1 MRTLMLLDNA
11 TLDGYLA
18 RRVDANAAALMPIND
33 EQFDWQAD
41 LLADYDTLLTGRV
54 SYVTGAEFWPKQPNR
69 LGEKLTAM
77 TKVVFSRTLDNLT
90 WANSRFATGNPAAE
104 LAQLRTEPGA
114 GICVK
119 GSPTL
124 AGALSRARLIDEYVI
139 ILHPIIAGPHGDP
152 IPHFHEP
159 ADLPT
164 LTLTE
169 ATALPGDAVA
179 LRYLRRR

>member
-1 MRTLMLLDNA
+1 MLLDNA

-18 RRVDANAAALMPIND
+18 RRADANAAALMPIVA

-54 SYVTGAEFWPKQPNR
+54 SYVTGAQFWPAQHNR
-69 LGEKLTAM
+69 LGARLTAM
-77 TKVVFSRTLDNLT
+77 TKVVFSRTLDALD
-90 WANSRFATGNPAAE
+90 WANSRLATEDPAGE
-104 LAQLRTEPGA
+104 LARLRAEPGA

-124 AGALSRARLIDEYVI
+124 ARALSRARLIDEYVI
-139 ILHPIIAGPHGDP
+139 ILHPIVAGPHGDP

-159 ADLPT
+159 ADLPS

-169 ATALPGDAVA
+169 ATPLVGDAVA
-179 LRYLRRR
+179 LRYARR